1 MQSQLFYDKDQVYSS
16 RELTK
21 FEEEEV
27 GSVQEQYHGEEM
39 VERGNVL
46 ARSRLEQSTGLSHH
60 SHGILS
66 LEKVIST
73 KVKNNSGHT

>member
-39 VERGNVL
+39 VDRGNVL
-46 ARSRLEQSTGLSHH
+46 ARSRLEQLTGLSHH

-66 LEKVIST
+66 LEKGIST
-73 KVKNNSGHT
+73 KV